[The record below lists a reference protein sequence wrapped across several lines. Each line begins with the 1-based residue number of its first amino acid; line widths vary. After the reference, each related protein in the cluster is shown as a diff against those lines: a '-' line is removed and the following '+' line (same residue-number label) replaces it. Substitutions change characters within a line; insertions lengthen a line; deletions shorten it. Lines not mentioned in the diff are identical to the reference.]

1 MGSHVRLLTVIAI
14 VLSLLTCGVWV
25 WHLRSQR
32 TPAPLV
38 DDAPERSLEDIEA
51 ATSASQAFHEG
62 LAHEAD
68 ENWKKIHWSA
78 SVDAAFKT
86 ARDVNKPV
94 LMLLSVR
101 EIGTQDPAR
110 C

>member
-1 MGSHVRLLTVIAI
+1 MGSRVWQLTSLAI
-14 VLSLLTCGVWV
+14 VLALLASGVWV
-25 WHLRSQR
+25 WRARSA
-32 TPAPLV
+32 APDGV
-38 DDAPERSLEDIEA
+38 DDAPERSLEEIEA
-51 ATSASQAFHEG
+51 SGSASQAFQEG

-68 ENWKKIHWSA
+68 EKWKKIQWS
-78 SVDAAFKT
+78 SSLDAALKT

-94 LMLLSVR
+94 LILLSVR